1 MTIKELYDY
10 AVKHNCENA
19 KIWIDYE
26 CSDDYYSLETVLA
39 EEDLLI
45 DKKHK
50 KVIIQM

>member
-1 MTIKELYDY
+1 MTIKELYNY

-19 KIWIDYE
+19 KIWINYE

-45 DKKHK
+45 DEKYE
-50 KVIIQM
+50 KVIILI